1 MKYII
6 TINDKNYEVDVDKG
20 EARVLSISNFEPTK
34 IAEAP
39 VIPAAKEPETAIFAG
54 QAITAPLP
62 GTVVTVVKKA
72 GDRVKVGDVLLI
84 LEAMKMENEIVASF
98 EGTVSQILV
107 SKGTIVKTGDQMV
120 IIQ

>member
-6 TINDKNYEVDVDKG
+6 TINDKNYEVDVEKG

-34 IAEAP
+34 IVEAQ
-39 VIPAAKEPETAIFAG
+39 VIPAAKEPEAAVFAG
-54 QAITAPLP
+54 KAIVAPLP

-72 GDRVKVGDVLLI
+72 GDRVKIGDVLLI

-98 EGTVSQILV
+98 EGTISQVLV
-107 SKGTIVKTGDQMV
+107 SKGSTVKTGDQLV

>member
-6 TINDKNYEVDVDKG
+6 TINDKNYEVDVEKG

-34 IAEAP
+34 IVEAP
-39 VIPAAKEPETAIFAG
+39 IIPAAKAPEAAIYTG
-54 QAITAPLP
+54 QAIVAPLP

-72 GDRVKVGDVLLI
+72 GDRVKTGDVLLI
-84 LEAMKMENEIVASF
+84 LEAMKMENEIVASSD
-98 EGTVSQILV
+98 GTISQVLV
-107 SKGTIVKTGDQMV
+107 SKGSAVKTGDQLI